1 MDESWKFRMESDE
14 NSIRSKLVQYNQMS
28 ANTKNEDFDICWSKI
43 VEEVNRFAIF
53 EEPEPE
59 QSK

>member
-1 MDESWKFRMESDE
+1 
-14 NSIRSKLVQYNQMS
+14 MS